1 MADFV
6 TAGRGLGTCLGI
18 ATLVVGL
25 AVFAGM
31 AVWVTIGGAR
41 DIKRLFK
48 RLDEQHKQD
57 ES

>member
-1 MADFV
+1 MMAFWV
-6 TAGRGLGTCLGI
+6 LLWKVM
-18 ATLVVGL
+18 LVVGL

-41 DIKRLFK
+41 DIKRLFN
-48 RLDEQHKQD
+48 RLDEQHRRG

>member
-1 MADFV
+1 MMGFWV
-6 TAGRGLGTCLGI
+6 LLWKT
-18 ATLVVGL
+18 TLVVGL

-41 DIKRLFK
+41 DIKRLLK
-48 RLDEQHKQD
+48 RLDEQHKRD

>member
-1 MADFV
+1 MMAFWV
-6 TAGRGLGTCLGI
+6 LLWKVV
-18 ATLVVGL
+18 LVVGL

-41 DIKRLFK
+41 DIKRLFN
-48 RLDEQHKQD
+48 RLDEQHRRG